1 MIITSKQAEMETVL
15 ETAKAMCAAA
25 RTAPKAKG
33 MDFVRTAILTE
44 DDKDALADEMDR
56 LSETLGMAFFH
67 RDADNIRNSMAVV
80 LIGHENVVRGLNESC
95 RFCGFE
101 NCKACADAGG
111 SCAYTG
117 VDLGIAV
124 GSAVSVAAANKVDN
138 RVMFSAGRAAMEK
151 KLLGAGVCQAF
162 GIPLSVTGKSPYF
175 DRK

>member
-1 MIITSKQAEMETVL
+1 MMITSQQAEMEFVL
-15 ETAKAMCAAA
+15 ETAKAMCTAA

-33 MDFVRTAILTE
+33 MDFVRTAILTAE
-44 DDKDALADEMDR
+44 DKDALADEMDR
-56 LSETLGMAFFH
+56 MAEKLGMAFFH

-95 RFCGFE
+95 GFCGFA
-101 NCKACADAGG
+101 NCQACTQAGG

-124 GSAVSVAAANKVDN
+124 GSAVSVAAANRVDN
-138 RVMFSAGRAAMEK
+138 RVMFSAGRTAMEMN
-151 KLLGAGVCQAF
+151 LLGDGVAQAF
-162 GIPLSVTGKSPYF
+162 GIPLSATGKSPYF